1 MDMPPT
7 QKSSPRFDLNRL
19 PSLQALNSFYVV
31 AQTGSFTL
39 AATELHLTQSA
50 ISRQILQLE
59 EHLGCTLF
67 ERNTRKVILSEQGA
81 ALIPVVEGLLT
92 SLRSTFDVKR
102 RGMQSITVRM
112 PPTFARRWFLPR
124 LPAFKQAFPDLEIVI
139 DTAWFARP
147 SFSTGDI
154 DVLITYGAGIWP
166 GMTVVRL
173 LTERLTPMC
182 APGHMPLL
190 GDPPQVERLAD
201 CVLLHSNVRH
211 SDWTLWLNAEGAYD
225 LRGASNQVFD
235 TQDFAFTAAASGY
248 GVTMGDLNFAAAD
261 LAAGTLVTPYPRV
274 VESAFGYFALYPAKR
289 SAAEKVVRFTRWLE
303 EMAAE
308 DNLDRPTSTG

>member
-1 MDMPPT
+1 MTPAKKPE
-7 QKSSPRFDLNRL
+7 PRFDLNRL
-19 PSLQALNSFYVV
+19 PSLQALHSFYVV

-39 AATELHLTQSA
+39 AATELHLSQSA

-67 ERNTRKVILSEQGA
+67 ERNTRKVIISEQGA
-81 ALIPVVEGLLT
+81 ALIPVVEGLLS
-92 SLRSTFDVKR
+92 SLRSTFDAKR

-154 DVLITYGAGIWP
+154 DMLITYGTGSWP

-182 APGHMPLL
+182 APGHLPVL
-190 GDPPQVERLAD
+190 GSPPDVEKLAD

-225 LRGASNQVFD
+225 LRGLSNQVFD

-248 GVTMGDLNFAAAD
+248 GVTMGDLSFATSE
-261 LAAGTLVTPYPRV
+261 LAQGTLVTPYSRI
-274 VESAFGYFALYPAKR
+274 VESGFGYFALYPAR
-289 SAAEKVVRFTRWLE
+289 RGTPEKIKSFAQWLE
-303 EMAAE
+303 GMAAVGHGT
-308 DNLDRPTSTG
+308 DLMS